1 MLESWQSLLNTP
13 IDTSG
18 YDQAM
23 THYRNLKNKM
33 LDQITN
39 SAKVKLKAGEYKK
52 FIDDVDSLILQNASG
67 WGEGY
72 QSAQQTLNNI
82 EIAVVQ
88 LIESGSTAG
97 AQQVLQQIHKQVY
110 DKKDKI
116 KNAQQTFKQKLN
128 LNKDLIFAE
137 LGIDNKFIE
146 NMLGVQSTS
155 GDMSDIVAQA
165 SSYFIRYL
173 YSRLFD
179 EKSFAEG
186 SRFKYAMSLGGYYKE
201 LHEYEALEKVL
212 NNFLNIYHT
221 GGTKVG
227 GRDIEMDIF
236 ISTLSNLEDGLTQNV
251 EITQMISSLQEPPGI
266 EDILSSLSKQID
278 SFGEQVKSKSLGKS
292 NTFEIGNRADLYSAF
307 LSEGGNEYSSLQALH
322 FLARFKNILLSLG
335 VSNVLFS
342 SNNKRQW
349 MVDFIEDFRRQAYL
363 LSFVRPTN
371 KDKLT
376 SKVGLEQL
384 YTSSRNSIRNRFS
397 K

>member
-1 MLESWQSLLNTP
+1 MLESWQNLLNTP

-23 THYRNLKNKM
+23 THYRNLKDKM

-39 SAKVKLKAGEYKK
+39 SAKAKLQAGEYQK
-52 FIDDVDSLILQNASG
+52 FINDVDSLILQNASG

-72 QSAQQTLNNI
+72 QSAQQTLSSI
-82 EIAVVQ
+82 EAAVANLIA
-88 LIESGSTAG
+88 SGSTAG
-97 AQQVLQQIHKQVY
+97 AQQVLESIHKQVY
-110 DKKDKI
+110 DKKNKI

-146 NMLGVQSTS
+146 NMIGVQGRS
-155 GDMSDIVAQA
+155 GDISDIIAQA

-173 YSRLFD
+173 YSQLFN

-227 GRDIEMDIF
+227 GRDTEMDIF
-236 ISTLSNLEDGLTQNV
+236 ISTLNNLETGLNQNV
-251 EITQMISSLQEPPGI
+251 EVTQMISSLQEPPGI
-266 EDILSSLSKQID
+266 EDILTSLSQQID

-292 NTFEIGNRADLYSAF
+292 DTFEIGNRADLYSTF

-384 YTSSRNSIRNRFS
+384 YTSSRNAIRSRFS

>member
-13 IDTSG
+13 INTSG
-18 YDQAM
+18 YDQAII
-23 THYRNLKNKM
+23 HYRNLKNKM

-39 SAKVKLKAGEYKK
+39 AAKVKMRAGEYKQ
-52 FIDDVDSLILQNASG
+52 FINNVDNLILQNASG

-72 QSAQQTLNNI
+72 QNAQQTLNNI
-82 EIAVVQ
+82 ESAVVK
-88 LIESGSTAG
+88 LIESGSIDG
-97 AQQVLQQIHKQVY
+97 VRQLLESIHKQVY

-116 KNAQQTFKQKLN
+116 KNVQATFKSKLK
-128 LNKDLIFAE
+128 LNKDLIFAQ
-137 LGIDNKFIE
+137 LGIDTKFIE
-146 NMLGVQSTS
+146 NMLGVQSTT
-155 GDMSDIVAQA
+155 GDTSDIVAQA

-173 YSRLFD
+173 YSQLFND
-179 EKSFAEG
+179 KSFAEG

-212 NNFLNIYHT
+212 SNFLNVYHA
-221 GGTKVG
+221 GGVKIN
-227 GRDIEMDIF
+227 GRDTETDIF
-236 ISTLSNLEDGLTQNV
+236 FSTLENLDAGLTQNI

-266 EDILSSLSKQID
+266 DDLLISLSKQID

-292 NTFEIGNRADLYSAF
+292 DTFEIGNRASLYSTF

-349 MVDFIEDFRRQAYL
+349 MVDFIEDFRHQAYL
-363 LSFVRPTN
+363 LSFIRPTN
-371 KDKLT
+371 KSKLT

-384 YTSSRNSIRNRFS
+384 YTSSKNSIRHRFL

>member
-23 THYRNLKNKM
+23 LHYKNLKEKM

-39 SAKVKLKAGEYKK
+39 SAKVKLKNEEYKK
-52 FIDDVDSLILQNASG
+52 FINDIDMLILQNASG

-72 QSAQQTLNNI
+72 ENAQRTLNNI
-82 EIAVVQ
+82 EAAVVN

-97 AQQVLQQIHKQVY
+97 AKELLESIHKQVY

-137 LGIDNKFIE
+137 LGINNQFIE
-146 NMLGVQSTS
+146 NMLSVQGTS
-155 GDMSDIVAQA
+155 GDTADIVAQA

-173 YSRLFD
+173 YSKLFN

-212 NNFLNIYHT
+212 NNFLNVYHT
-221 GGTKVG
+221 GGTKMS
-227 GRDIEMDIF
+227 GRDTEMDIF
-236 ISTLSNLEDGLTQNV
+236 ISTLDNLENGLTQNV
-251 EITQMISSLQEPPGI
+251 KVTQMISSLQEPPGI
-266 EDILSSLSKQID
+266 EDILLSLSQQID

-292 NTFEIGNRADLYSAF
+292 DTFEIGNRADLYSAF

-349 MVDFIEDFRRQAYL
+349 MVDFIEDFRRQSYL

-384 YTSSRNSIRNRFS
+384 YTSSRNSIRSRFS
-397 K
+397 N

>member
-1 MLESWQSLLNTP
+1 MLESWQNLLNAP

-23 THYRNLKNKM
+23 MHYRNLKNKM

-39 SAKVKLKAGEYKK
+39 SAKAKLQAGEYQK
-52 FIDDVDSLILQNASG
+52 FINDVDSLILQNASG

-72 QSAQQTLNNI
+72 QSAQQTLSAI
-82 EIAVVQ
+82 EAAVADLIA
-88 LIESGSTAG
+88 SGSTAG
-97 AQQVLQQIHKQVY
+97 VQQILESIHKQVY
-110 DKKDKI
+110 DKKNKI

-146 NMLGVQSTS
+146 NMIGVQGRS
-155 GDMSDIVAQA
+155 GDMSDIIAQA

-173 YSRLFD
+173 YSQLFN

-221 GGTKVG
+221 GGTKVS
-227 GRDIEMDIF
+227 GRDTEMDIF
-236 ISTLSNLEDGLTQNV
+236 ISAISNLEMGLNQNV

-266 EDILSSLSKQID
+266 EDILASLSQQID

-292 NTFEIGNRADLYSAF
+292 DTFEIGNRADLYSAF

-363 LSFVRPTN
+363 LSFVRSTN

-384 YTSSRNSIRNRFS
+384 YTSSRNSIRSRFS